1 MKLLKLSKQ
10 LMLFFSKNNHL
21 NHVALT
27 NKTKSI
33 FNELHNEML
42 KAHNYIKRQPPYRAT
57 IKKITNASQITKPNF
72 FNAKSF
78 PELIRNHIDDMMM
91 AEISYSF
98 SLFDRIIK
106 VHFIVENE
114 NVEGELEVYN
124 RYVQSI
130 AMWLYML
137 NAYAPKEC
145 VESINIY
152 LYFTSLL
159 KQLPTSNIH
168 VLDENN
174 VNTAF
179 TTTCPKDSE
188 IVVFRKEEW
197 FKVLIH
203 ESFHNF
209 GLDFSG
215 MNNDEV
221 NNCILNIFPVNS
233 QVNSYEAY
241 TEFWAEI
248 MNALF
253 CSFFEI
259 KDKSNTHEF
268 LSSAEFYINFER
280 RYSFFQMVKTLHFMG
295 LTYRDLYS
303 KTEYAKV
310 HRENLYKEKTNVLS
324 YYVLKTVMLNNFQ
337 GFLSWCDKHNLSL
350 LNFKKTIG
358 NQNEFC
364 EFIRKNYKTKSML
377 EGVDESEDFLSKVKR
392 KKGNS
397 KYILSNMRMSI
408 CELG

>member
-1 MKLLKLSKQ
+1 
-10 LMLFFSKNNHL
+10 
-21 NHVALT
+21 
-27 NKTKSI
+27 
-33 FNELHNEML
+33 
-42 KAHNYIKRQPPYRAT
+42 
-57 IKKITNASQITKPNF
+57 
-72 FNAKSF
+72 
-78 PELIRNHIDDMMM
+78 
-91 AEISYSF
+91 
-98 SLFDRIIK
+98 
-106 VHFIVENE
+106 
-114 NVEGELEVYN
+114 
-124 RYVQSI
+124 
-130 AMWLYML
+130 ML
-137 NAYAPKEC
+137 NIYAPKEC
-145 VESINIY
+145 VDSINIY

-159 KQLPTSNIH
+159 KKLPSSNIY

-215 MNNDEV
+215 MNNGAV
-221 NNCILNIFPVNS
+221 SNCILNIFPVNS

-253 CSFFEI
+253 CSFFEL
-259 KDKSNTHEF
+259 KDKSDINEF

-280 RYSFFQMVKTLHFMG
+280 RYSFFQMVKTLQFMG

-337 GFLSWCDKHNLSL
+337 GFLLWCNKNNLSL

-377 EGVDESEDFLSKVKR
+377 EGVDESEDFLSKLKR
-392 KKGNS
+392 KKGNM